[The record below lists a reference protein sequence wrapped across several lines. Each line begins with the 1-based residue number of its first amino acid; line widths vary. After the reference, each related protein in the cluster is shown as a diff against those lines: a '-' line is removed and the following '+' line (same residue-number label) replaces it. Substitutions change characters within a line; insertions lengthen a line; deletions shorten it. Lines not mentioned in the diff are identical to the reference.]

1 MQPSKTEFR
10 GAEALRLATRKI
22 ELIAPTGFGPRL
34 LSLRSLAGGPNLLL
48 EFPRVWMTRRARRA
62 FASGAVTGSGMRPSI
77 LCAATSRTMVRSR

>member
-48 EFPRVWMTRRARRA
+48 EFPQ
-62 FASGAVTGSGMRPSI
+62 G
-77 LCAATSRTMVRSR
+77 LDD